1 MDLGQVTSPICR
13 TARTATIA
21 ALALL
26 LSGIQAESQTSRK
39 AATSIVIV
47 TGGQATL
54 PIPTL
59 MEGGENSVGNLDVAD
74 QLFLRLADLGP
85 KFQTSGDGGFVPG
98 LARSWTRRDSITLA
112 FDLDPRA
119 RWHDGTPVT
128 SRDVVFTMDRARN
141 PAIAPRLSDLLRQI
155 TSVTAEGT
163 HRVVFRYARPYA
175 EQLYDATFH
184 VAPIPA
190 HLLESLRPEEV
201 AHSRF
206 VSSPVGSGAYR
217 WVRNLPGQ
225 FVELAAV
232 PDFFLGK
239 PKLDRVILRTA
250 TDPTARLNMLLSGQ
264 ADAMDIIPPPPDNLR
279 RVAADT
285 NLRLIS
291 VPSSTVG
298 YLLFNQRDPKNHA
311 RAHPILA
318 DIRVRRAITLGLDR
332 AQLVQAVFGPHGV
345 VPYGPV
351 SQLLWIRQ
359 GAPAPEGPDIVKA
372 RRLLAATGW
381 GDSDGDG
388 TLDRGGRPLRL
399 TLTLPSTSGIRRQMA
414 QLIQEQLRRIG
425 IQTDLQQLEFPV
437 WNERR
442 SAGDFD
448 IDFSAASQDA
458 SPSGLTQGWTCTGG
472 NNVAAYCNRRVDSL
486 IQQAIL
492 GQADPAE
499 VWHEALRQIEEDA
512 PATFLYAPTF
522 VYAVHKRY
530 RSVTISPQSPWVTLR
545 KWSVSPA
552 SESGRGD

>member
-1 MDLGQVTSPICR
+1 MGEVSVLMRWMPQI
-13 TARTATIA
+13 ATIA
-21 ALALL
+21 AVASLL
-26 LSGIQAESQTSRK
+26 PVIEAGAQSSRRS
-39 AATSIVIV
+39 ATSIVIV

-59 MEGGENSVGNLDVAD
+59 MEGGESSVGNLDVAD
-74 QLFLRLADLGP
+74 QLFLRLANLGP
-85 KFQTSGDGGFVPG
+85 KLLTAGDRGFVPA
-98 LARSWTRRDSITLA
+98 LAQSWTRLDSITLA
-112 FDLDPRA
+112 FDLDRRA

-128 SRDVVFTMDRARN
+128 ARDIVFTINRAKN
-141 PAIAPRLSDLLRQI
+141 AAIAPRLSELLRQV

-184 VAPIPA
+184 VAPLPA
-190 HLLESLRPEEV
+190 HLLESLHPEAV
-201 AHSRF
+201 ARSAF
-206 VSSPVGSGAYR
+206 VTNPVGSGPYR
-217 WVRNLPGQ
+217 WVRNVPGQ

-232 PDFFLGK
+232 PDFFLGR

-250 TDPTARLNMLLSGQ
+250 SDPSARLNLLLSGQ

-285 NLRLIS
+285 GLRLIS

-298 YLLFNQRDPKNHA
+298 YLLFNQRDPKNHS
-311 RAHPILA
+311 RPHPILA

-332 AQLVQAVFGPHGV
+332 RQLVQAVFGPHGA

-359 GAPAPEGPDIVKA
+359 GAPAPERANVAEA

-388 TLDRGGRPLRL
+388 TLDRAGRPLRL
-399 TLTLPSTSGIRRQMA
+399 VLSLPNTSGIRRQMA
-414 QLIQEQLRRIG
+414 LLVQEQLRRIG
-425 IQTDLQQLEFPV
+425 IQIELQQLEFPV
-437 WNERR
+437 WNERH

-448 IDFSAASQDA
+448 VDFSAVNQDA
-458 SPSGLTQGWTCTGG
+458 SPSGLTQAWTCTGG
-472 NNVAAYCNRRVDSL
+472 TNVSGYCDRRVDSL
-486 IQQAIL
+486 MAEAIL
-492 GQADPAE
+492 GRGDPVE
-499 VWHEALRQIEEDA
+499 TWHEVLRQIEEDV
-512 PATFLYAPTF
+512 PATFIYAPTF
-522 VYAVHKRY
+522 VFAVNRRY
-530 RSVTISPQSPWVTLR
+530 RSVTISPQSSWITLW

-552 SESGRGD
+552 SVSDRSE